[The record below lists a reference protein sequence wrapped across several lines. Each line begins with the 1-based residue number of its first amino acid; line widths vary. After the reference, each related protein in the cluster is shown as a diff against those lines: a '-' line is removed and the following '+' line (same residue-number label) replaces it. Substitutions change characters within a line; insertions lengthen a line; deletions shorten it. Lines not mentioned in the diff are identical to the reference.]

1 MAVPRR
7 FVLLALIASVGEAVA
22 SQSVFVSE
30 PTHLRTGWST
40 FPVLTR
46 GESVPLIGGA
56 VGQSF
61 EWTEQHRQWDGL
73 GACVV
78 DPGTIRV
85 YLNMEMSPGGTI
97 LRLDLGAEALNQW
110 ITGRVPG
117 NGNANQAARPAGLVR
132 GMAAA
137 WQPVDAH
144 LIDRPCSGNVWEPHA
159 FGYERGFHDRLY
171 LSGEETFAEG
181 GHFQVIDPQTQ
192 MRYEARDVG
201 GGGSWENASL
211 IDTGR
216 SDTIALLLGE
226 DQGDSPL
233 GTAPLSLY
241 VGRKNP
247 AGGFLERNGL
257 VGGTT
262 YYWDADGT
270 DTTIG
275 SLYGSLFGGGAGTR
289 AAGHWT
295 TDRVEAVLFSK
306 AEDVHVDTQPG
317 GPGFGVRAALASQ
330 GQGVF
335 LVDCSGLEFVAG
347 DLGSRRQS
355 EVTVLFAAGTDQ
367 GDGSGSTGLFDAMD
381 NLVWSANGRLY
392 INEDD
397 GEGDIWEIAVD
408 ALLAEQA
415 AGILAPQFTTVRQIL
430 DADPIAGLGINESS
444 GIIDISTLVGYVP
457 GSVLLTNGMGS
468 VADQLAM
475 LVSPAAA
482 RVPAVTTITV
492 ASGAIGQRAA
502 GHPILA
508 GTATVLKEGGG
519 TLVLDQINTLTG
531 RISVQSGG
539 VRVAH
544 PRALAG
550 ATLVPLAGGT
560 ASLEAAVAIDLAGLE
575 PLAGGLLDVGAGLA
589 TVSAGLA
596 TTDLLEAIR
605 LGRGGGAWDGATG
618 ITSAAAAAAADTR
631 GVGWRDDAERGIVLG
646 FAALGD
652 TNLDWMVDLLDAA
665 TIVAAGR
672 FDTSR
677 PATWQQGDFTY
688 DGRVDI
694 LDIAAFMATDLFD
707 AGPYNPGASSAVAI
721 AVPEPAATAMA
732 VAALMIAGISRS
744 GRRRGRRPGFT
755 P

>member
-1 MAVPRR
+1 MAATRP
-7 FVLLALIASVGEAVA
+7 FMCLVLSVAAAAAAA

-46 GESVPLIGGA
+46 GEAVPLIGGA
-56 VGQSF
+56 VGQTF

-78 DPGTIRV
+78 DPGTLRV
-85 YLNMEMSPGGTI
+85 YLNMEMSPGGTM
-97 LRLDLGAEALNQW
+97 LRLDLATQALDQW
-110 ITGRVPG
+110 ISGRVPG
-117 NGNANQAARPAGLVR
+117 NGNTNQVARPAGLLR

-171 LSGEETFAEG
+171 LSGEETFADG

-192 MRYEARDVG
+192 LRYEARDVG

-216 SDTIALLLGE
+216 TDTIALLLGE

-270 DTTIG
+270 DSTIG

-295 TDRVEAVLFSK
+295 TDRTTAVLFSK

-335 LVDCSGLEFVAG
+335 LVDCSSLEFVAG
-347 DLGSRRQS
+347 DLGVRRQS
-355 EVTVLFAAGTDQ
+355 AVTVLFAAGTDQ
-367 GDGSGSTGLFDAMD
+367 GDGSGSSGLFDAMD

-392 INEDD
+392 VNEDD

-408 ALLAEQA
+408 ALLAEQS
-415 AGILAPQFTTVRQIL
+415 AGILAPPSTTVRQIL

-444 GIIDISTLVGYVP
+444 GIIDISALVGYLP

-482 RVPAVTTITV
+482 RAPAVTTITV
-492 ASGAIGQRAA
+492 ASGAISQRAV

-508 GTATVLKEGGG
+508 GTTTILKEGGG

-531 RISVQSGG
+531 G
-539 VRVAH
+539 VRVQAGGVHLAH
-544 PRALAG
+544 PQALAT
-550 ATLVPLAGGT
+550 ATLRPLAGGT
-560 ASLEAAVAIDLAGLE
+560 VSLEAGMAIDLAGLE
-575 PLAGGLLDVGAGLA
+575 PLAGGLLDVGAGLVS
-589 TVSAGLA
+589 VSAGLA
-596 TTDLLEAIR
+596 RADVLEAIR
-605 LGRGGGAWDGATG
+605 LGRGAGAWDGSTG
-618 ITSAAAAAAADTR
+618 ITSTLAAAHADTTA
-631 GVGWRDDAERGIVLG
+631 VGWRSDAERGIVFG

-652 TNLDWMVDLLDAA
+652 ANLDWMVDLLDAA
-665 TIVAAGR
+665 AVVAGGR
-672 FDTSR
+672 FDASR

-688 DGRVDI
+688 DDRVDI

-707 AGPYNPGASSAVAI
+707 AGTYNPRVSSAAAI
-721 AVPEPAATAMA
+721 AVPEPTGTPLAVTALA
-732 VAALMIAGISRS
+732 ITGISLSGRRS
-744 GRRRGRRPGFT
+744 GRPRRT
-755 P
+755 